1 MKQGLQIFKA
11 DPEDLVLVHVTTT
24 PQELRKFWRRIRP
37 DLSQRFTDTASV
49 ATMLANIKTDHTIRE
64 P

>member
-1 MKQGLQIFKA
+1 MKQGLQIFQP
-11 DPEDLVLVHVTTT
+11 DQGELTLVHVTST